1 MKKYLFIVTSL
12 ILFLILGF
20 TNTVRAN
27 TAIFYPSEI
36 EINIYNLPKNEKN
49 EIEVRIVKEAID
61 ILGADPR
68 SYSHEAYENIA
79 KESDGTF
86 TGPKE
91 VFKGRNPETKELTY
105 EQEDTIYY
113 YKTLFKKTISN
124 KNNEKIKIL
133 TGNID
138 LSSYREI
145 IVMVNN
151 QYSTISR
158 IGSGGEP
165 NVKRNCFNL
174 NYETLKLDRDMDIDE
189 TIASTYNFK
198 QNILLNIILCVL
210 FTLIIELTISKLF
223 KIKNGKIILKIN
235 LLTQSI
241 LHILTIIILST
252 FFITYN
258 TYLYVL
264 MLLEIIIIISEIL
277 LYKLKLKDI
286 PTNKLI
292 IFSIIANTCSFLTSP
307 LLYMII
313 SKIIN

>member
-1 MKKYLFIVTSL
+1 MEL
-12 ILFLILGF
+12 I
-20 TNTVRAN
+20 
-27 TAIFYPSEI
+27 
-36 EINIYNLPKNEKN
+36 
-49 EIEVRIVKEAID
+49 
-61 ILGADPR
+61 
-68 SYSHEAYENIA
+68 
-79 KESDGTF
+79 
-86 TGPKE
+86 
-91 VFKGRNPETKELTY
+91 
-105 EQEDTIYY
+105 
-113 YKTLFKKTISN
+113 
-124 KNNEKIKIL
+124 
-133 TGNID
+133 
-138 LSSYREI
+138 
-145 IVMVNN
+145 
-151 QYSTISR
+151 
-158 IGSGGEP
+158 
-165 NVKRNCFNL
+165 
-174 NYETLKLDRDMDIDE
+174 LKLDRDMDIDE
-189 TIASTYNFK
+189 TIASTYNFR
-198 QNILLNIILCVL
+198 QNILLNIILCVF

-292 IFSIIANTCSFLTSP
+292 IFSIIANTCSFLASP